1 MFRLSLIHKQPK
13 HVPRSGSYGEE
24 LVKPLVTEIQQ
35 TPAAAPKILDEEG
48 VRIPE
53 SLTQSYSYSHPRGP
67 G

>member
-1 MFRLSLIHKQPK
+1 MSYSYMSTPQDSYSYNSP
-13 HVPRSGSYGEE
+13 YGEE

-53 SLTQSYSYSHPRGP
+53 SLT
-67 G
+67 